1 MATMSVR
8 TAPGQ
13 RIHGVPA
20 PSRAPLRDAP
30 SAVLNSPLRGAS
42 TAVVGSKRARHES
55 TDLRDPTYENG
66 PHAKKMAALFD
77 ETAQRRA
84 AAAQNPRRVDVT
96 RPRPRPQQ
104 EQAAEAVKQQTAEA
118 VKQWQRHYRKVFPTM
133 VFYFESVS
141 RDQIYKLSGQ
151 VKALGAVRLRKAPLF
166 MLTHSSTRRPSSPKA

>member
-1 MATMSVR
+1 MSVR

-84 AAAQNPRRVDVT
+84 AAQNPRRVDVA

-141 RDQIYKLSGQ
+141 RDQMYKLSGQ
-151 VKALGAVRLRKAPLF
+151 VKALGAVRQKSFAVYADR
-166 MLTHSSTRRPSSPKA
+166 SSSRRPSSPKA